1 MCDGNFT
8 RASVDI
14 LPSLPRDP
22 SERFVRKGVVV
33 IACPPFDC
41 PGGQAATI
49 LFSVSRISTAACPPG
64 VEVGGSLTGVSNLI
78 KKNEVFSFG
87 NDFLECHWWVK

>member
-1 MCDGNFT
+1 MTGDEGT
-8 RASVDI
+8 RPVSARRRRR
-14 LPSLPRDP
+14 PSLP
-22 SERFVRKGVVV
+22 VVV

-49 LFSVSRISTAACPPG
+49 LFSVSRISAAACPPG